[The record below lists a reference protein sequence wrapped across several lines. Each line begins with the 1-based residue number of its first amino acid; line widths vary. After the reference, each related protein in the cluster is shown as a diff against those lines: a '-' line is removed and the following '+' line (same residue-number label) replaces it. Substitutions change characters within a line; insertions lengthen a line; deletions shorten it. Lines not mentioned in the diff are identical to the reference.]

1 MSTTPAPTTSH
12 AMRTSTARGRRRRM
26 LLALA
31 LILSLASAA
40 CGGDE
45 EVGSTDAAGTTDAAD
60 SSGESGDTTGDTT
73 GETAG
78 GDGAGLDP
86 ATLDVESTCTPLDG
100 QEVAGFGALQLDAN
114 VSNAGEGRVF
124 CQYFNSDFNALSLAI
139 LSSADP
145 DNDLAAFSGAAH
157 DGIGTSA
164 QVNDTGELRVAYG
177 GSGILI
183 TAIAATGESTDEGLL
198 VSDPAAAQAAV
209 EVLQDELGLQ

>member
-12 AMRTSTARGRRRRM
+12 AMRTSPVRV

-45 EVGSTDAAGTTDAAD
+45 PADTSDAADSTDTAGTTDAAD
-60 SSGESGDTTGDTT
+60 SSGESGD
-73 GETAG
+73 TAG

-209 EVLQDELGLQ
+209 EVLQAELGLQ